1 MQTNRRDWLKK
12 IGLASGLVLTG
23 GVSIP
28 TLSAAEKAN
37 FFPRALAT
45 PIRLNS
51 NENPYGPSK
60 LVRDTM
66 IKSFDFSCRYPSSY
80 VKGLVAKIAE
90 KEGVTKDHIVIT
102 GGSTEGLKLTGL
114 TYAANGGKIIAA
126 KPTFLAMMSFA
137 EKMGATIDWVPVD
150 KQMKYDLDEIDRR
163 IDDETSLV
171 FLCNPNNPTGTIV
184 SAERLTNFCENASKK
199 TIVFSDEAYYDYIEE
214 PNYPS
219 MVSLVKKDLDVIV
232 SRTFSKV
239 YGMAGL
245 RIGYLIAK
253 PSIAQRIKSN
263 MVAFTNIPAIEAAS
277 AALDDT
283 EFYDFSVSK
292 TKECKQMIISTLK
305 ELNLNYTP
313 SHTNFI
319 FFETGMPIADFQSKM
334 KKEGLNVGRPFPPF
348 DRWCRISTG
357 TIEEIE
363 LFNEALRKIL
373 A

>member
-1 MQTNRRDWLKK
+1 MVYPNIDSMQTNRRDWLKK

-253 PSIAQRIKSN
+253 PSIA
-263 MVAFTNIPAIEAAS
+263 
-277 AALDDT
+277 
-283 EFYDFSVSK
+283 
-292 TKECKQMIISTLK
+292 
-305 ELNLNYTP
+305 
-313 SHTNFI
+313 
-319 FFETGMPIADFQSKM
+319 
-334 KKEGLNVGRPFPPF
+334 
-348 DRWCRISTG
+348 
-357 TIEEIE
+357 
-363 LFNEALRKIL
+363 
-373 A
+373 